1 MSLHSCHFLN
11 MGSISLSLVLGIPT
25 PLLTSKTKCTA
36 KKVFFFK
43 FYLLSLTSRCSVRT
57 CIKKKKIQQVTD
69 RCSGPASQITSTGP
83 THCYPKMV
91 PHPGEQKNCQLF
103 QDLADIPAFCPYS
116 KTAPQCQQE
125 VLMDLLTI
133 GPLINI

>member
-57 CIKKKKIQQVTD
+57 CIKKKKSNKLLTGALAQPHKLLQLGLHTVTP
-69 RCSGPASQITSTGP
+69 RWSHILESRKTASYSRTWQTF
-83 THCYPKMV
+83 
-91 PHPGEQKNCQLF
+91 QLF
-103 QDLADIPAFCPYS
+103 AHTPKLHPNVNRKYS
-116 KTAPQCQQE
+116 WTY
-125 VLMDLLTI
+125 
-133 GPLINI
+133 